1 MMVGTMQSVPLKG
14 AEGIRGMEMG
24 LARAT
29 PMRETMAIMVNCMF
43 AVLEDRDEIVVRNI
57 FVRKSTSDEIERKED
72 WKKGER

>member
-29 PMRETMAIMVNCMF
+29 PMTETMATMVNCMF
-43 AVLEDRDEIVVRNI
+43 AVIEDQDEAVVRNV
-57 FVRKSTSDEIERKED
+57 FARKSTSDEIERKED
-72 WKKGER
+72 WKKGKR